1 MNTQNANDN
10 SRALSN
16 LMRVDEAKGEERMKI
31 GVLGTGMVG
40 ATIATKLIELGQEV
54 MLGSR
59 NAGGEKA
66 VTWAQAN
73 GANASQG
80 SYAQAARFG
89 EILFNCT
96 QGTASIEALQS
107 AGADNLKG
115 KILIDVA
122 NPLDFS
128 HGTPPTLSICNTD
141 SLGEQ
146 IQRTFPEAKVVK
158 TLNTVNC
165 EVMVNPALVPGDH
178 DIFVCGNEA
187 NAKARVAGLLK
198 QWFGWR
204 SVIDLGDISAARATE
219 QMMPIWL
226 RLYGVLG
233 VLHFNI
239 RVTAEGGRSSQ

>member
-1 MNTQNANDN
+1 
-10 SRALSN
+10 
-16 LMRVDEAKGEERMKI
+16 MKI

>member
-1 MNTQNANDN
+1 
-10 SRALSN
+10 
-16 LMRVDEAKGEERMKI
+16 MKI

-54 MLGSR
+54 MMGSR
-59 NAGGEKA
+59 NAGSEKA
-66 VTWAQAN
+66 VTWAQAK

-80 SYAQAARFG
+80 AYAQAARFG

-96 QGTASIEALQS
+96 QGTASVEALQS
-107 AGADNLKG
+107 SGADNLKG

-128 HGTPPTLSICNTD
+128 HGAPPTLSICNTD
-141 SLGEQ
+141 SLGEL
-146 IQRTFPEAKVVK
+146 IQRTFPETKVVK

-165 EVMVNPALVPGDH
+165 GVMVNPALVPGDH
-178 DIFVCGNEA
+178 DIFVCGNDA
-187 NAKARVAGLLK
+187 GAKARVAELLK

-226 RLYGVLG
+226 RLYGVLST
-233 VLHFNI
+233 LHFNV
-239 RVTAEGGRSSQ
+239 RVVAASRSSSQ

>member
-1 MNTQNANDN
+1 
-10 SRALSN
+10 
-16 LMRVDEAKGEERMKI
+16 MKI

-54 MLGSR
+54 MMGSR

-80 SYAQAARFG
+80 SYAKAARFG

-128 HGTPPTLSICNTD
+128 HGRCRPFRSATPTHSA
-141 SLGEQ
+141 SKFRG
-146 IQRTFPEAKVVK
+146 RF
-158 TLNTVNC
+158 
-165 EVMVNPALVPGDH
+165 
-178 DIFVCGNEA
+178 
-187 NAKARVAGLLK
+187 LK
-198 QWFGWR
+198 RR
-204 SVIDLGDISAARATE
+204 S
-219 QMMPIWL
+219 
-226 RLYGVLG
+226 
-233 VLHFNI
+233 
-239 RVTAEGGRSSQ
+239 

>member
-1 MNTQNANDN
+1 
-10 SRALSN
+10 
-16 LMRVDEAKGEERMKI
+16 MRVDEVKGEERMKI

-54 MLGSR
+54 MMGSR
-59 NAGGEKA
+59 NAGSEKA
-66 VTWAQAN
+66 VTWAQAK

-80 SYAQAARFG
+80 AYAQAARFG

-96 QGTASIEALQS
+96 QGTASVEALQS

-115 KILIDVA
+115 KILIDIA

-128 HGTPPTLSICNTD
+128 HGAPPTLSICNTD
-141 SLGEQ
+141 SLGEL
-146 IQRTFPEAKVVK
+146 IQRTFPETKVVK

-165 EVMVNPALVPGDH
+165 GVMVNPALVPGDH
-178 DIFVCGNEA
+178 DIFVCGNDA
-187 NAKARVAGLLK
+187 GAKARVAELLK

-233 VLHFNI
+233 VPHFNV
-239 RVTAEGGRSSQ
+239 RVVAEGGRSSQ

>member
-1 MNTQNANDN
+1 
-10 SRALSN
+10 
-16 LMRVDEAKGEERMKI
+16 MRVDEAKGEEGMKI

-40 ATIATKLIELGQEV
+40 ATIATKLIALGNEV

-59 NAGGEKA
+59 NAGSEKA
-66 VTWAQAN
+66 VKWARAN

-80 SYAQAARFG
+80 AYAQAARFG
-89 EILFNCT
+89 EVLFNCT

-146 IQRTFPEAKVVK
+146 IQRKFPEAKVVK

-165 EVMVNPALVPGDH
+165 EVMVDPALVPGDH
-178 DIFVCGNEA
+178 DIFVCGNDA
-187 NAKARVAGLLK
+187 DAKARVAELLK

-226 RLYGVLG
+226 RLYGALG
-233 VLHFNI
+233 VLHFNV
-239 RVTAEGGRSSQ
+239 RVVAEGGRSSQ

>member
-1 MNTQNANDN
+1 
-10 SRALSN
+10 
-16 LMRVDEAKGEERMKI
+16 MKI

-40 ATIATKLIELGQEV
+40 ATIATKLIALGNEV

-80 SYAQAARFG
+80 AYAQAARFG
-89 EILFNCT
+89 EIVFNCT

-107 AGADNLKG
+107 AGAVNLKG

-128 HGTPPTLSICNTD
+128 HGAPPTLSICNTD

-165 EVMVNPALVPGDH
+165 GVMVNPALVPGDH
-178 DIFVCGNEA
+178 DIFVCGNDVD
-187 NAKARVAGLLK
+187 AKARVAELLK
-198 QWFGWR
+198 QGFGWR

-233 VLHFNI
+233 VPHFNV
-239 RVTAEGGRSSQ
+239 RVVAEGGRSSQ

>member
-1 MNTQNANDN
+1 
-10 SRALSN
+10 
-16 LMRVDEAKGEERMKI
+16 MRVDEAKGEERMKI

-54 MLGSR
+54 MMGSR
-59 NAGGEKA
+59 NAGSEKA
-66 VTWAQAN
+66 VTWAQAK

-80 SYAQAARFG
+80 AYAQAARFG

-96 QGTASIEALQS
+96 QGTASVEALQS

-128 HGTPPTLSICNTD
+128 HGAPPTLSICNTD

-146 IQRTFPEAKVVK
+146 IQRTFPETKVVK

-178 DIFVCGNEA
+178 DIFVCGNDA
-187 NAKARVAGLLK
+187 GAKARVADILK

-204 SVIDLGDISAARATE
+204 SVTDLGDISAARATE

-226 RLYGVLG
+226 QLYGALG
-233 VLHFNI
+233 TLHFNF
-239 RVTAEGGRSSQ
+239 RVVTASGSLSK

>member
-1 MNTQNANDN
+1 MN
-10 SRALSN
+10 
-16 LMRVDEAKGEERMKI
+16 I

-40 ATIATKLIELGQEV
+40 TTIATKLVALGNEV
-54 MLGSR
+54 ILGSR
-59 NAGGEKA
+59 NPGNEKSVA
-66 VTWAQAN
+66 WARAN
-73 GANASQG
+73 GANASTG
-80 SYAQAARFG
+80 TYAQTAQFG

-96 QGTASIEALQS
+96 QGTASISALQS

-115 KILIDVA
+115 KILIDIA

-128 HGTPPTLSICNTD
+128 RGAPPTLSICNTN

-146 IQRTFPEAKVVK
+146 IQRTFPETKVVK

-165 EVMVNPALVPGDH
+165 EVMVNPSLVPGNH
-178 DIFVCGNEA
+178 DIFVCGNDA
-187 NAKARVAGLLK
+187 GAKARVADILK

-226 RLYGVLG
+226 QLYGVLG
-233 VLHFNI
+233 TLHFNI
-239 RVTAEGGRSSQ
+239 RVVTASRS

>member
-1 MNTQNANDN
+1 
-10 SRALSN
+10 
-16 LMRVDEAKGEERMKI
+16 MRVDEAKGEEGMKI

-40 ATIATKLIELGQEV
+40 ATIATKLIALGNEV

-59 NAGGEKA
+59 NAGSEKA

-80 SYAQAARFG
+80 AYAQAARFG

-96 QGTASIEALQS
+96 QGTASVEALQS

-128 HGTPPTLSICNTD
+128 HGSPPTLSICNTD

-146 IQRTFPEAKVVK
+146 IQRTFPETKVVK

-178 DIFVCGNEA
+178 DIFVCGNDVG
-187 NAKARVAGLLK
+187 AKAHVAELLK

-226 RLYGVLG
+226 RLYGALG
-233 VLHFNI
+233 VLHFNV
-239 RVTAEGGRSSQ
+239 RVVAEGGRSSQ

>member
-1 MNTQNANDN
+1 
-10 SRALSN
+10 
-16 LMRVDEAKGEERMKI
+16 MKI

-40 ATIATKLIELGQEV
+40 ATIATKLIALGQEV
-54 MLGSR
+54 MMGSR
-59 NAGGEKA
+59 NAGNEKA
-66 VTWAQAN
+66 VAWAQAN

-80 SYAQAARFG
+80 SFAQAARFG

-128 HGTPPTLSICNTD
+128 RGMPPTLSVCNTD

-165 EVMVNPALVPGDH
+165 EVMVNPALVPGEH
-178 DIFVCGNEA
+178 DIFVCGNDAE
-187 NAKARVAGLLK
+187 AKARVVEILK
-198 QWFGWR
+198 QQFGWR

-219 QMMPIWL
+219 QMLPIWL
-226 RLYGVLG
+226 RLYGLLG
-233 VLHFNI
+233 GPHFNF
-239 RVTAEGGRSSQ
+239 RVVRASGSTSK

>member
-1 MNTQNANDN
+1 
-10 SRALSN
+10 
-16 LMRVDEAKGEERMKI
+16 MKI

-54 MLGSR
+54 MMGSR
-59 NAGGEKA
+59 NAGSEKA
-66 VTWAQAN
+66 VTWAQAK

-80 SYAQAARFG
+80 AYAQAARFG

-96 QGTASIEALQS
+96 QGTASVEALQS
-107 AGADNLKG
+107 SGADNLKG

-128 HGTPPTLSICNTD
+128 HGAPPTLSICNTD
-141 SLGEQ
+141 SLGEL
-146 IQRTFPEAKVVK
+146 IQRTFPETKVVK

-165 EVMVNPALVPGDH
+165 GVMVNPALVPGDH
-178 DIFVCGNEA
+178 DIFVCGNDA
-187 NAKARVAGLLK
+187 GAKARVAELLK

-233 VLHFNI
+233 TLHFNL
-239 RVTAEGGRSSQ
+239 RVVTAPGSPSK

>member
-1 MNTQNANDN
+1 
-10 SRALSN
+10 
-16 LMRVDEAKGEERMKI
+16 MKI

-40 ATIATKLIELGQEV
+40 ATIATKLIALGNEV

-59 NAGGEKA
+59 KPGNEKA

-80 SYAQAARFG
+80 AYAQAARFG

-107 AGADNLKG
+107 AGEDNLKG

-128 HGTPPTLSICNTD
+128 HGAPPTLSICNSD

-165 EVMVNPALVPGDH
+165 EVMVNPALVPGEH
-178 DIFVCGNEA
+178 DIFVCGNDA
-187 NAKARVAGLLK
+187 DAKARVADLLK

-204 SVIDLGDISAARATE
+204 SVIDLGGISAARATE

-233 VLHFNI
+233 VPHFNV
-239 RVTAEGGRSSQ
+239 RVVAEGGRSSQ

>member
-1 MNTQNANDN
+1 
-10 SRALSN
+10 
-16 LMRVDEAKGEERMKI
+16 MKI
-31 GVLGTGMVG
+31 GVLGAGMVG

-54 MLGSR
+54 MMGSR

-66 VTWAQAN
+66 VKWAQAN
-73 GANASQG
+73 GANALRG
-80 SYAQAARFG
+80 AYAQAARFG

-115 KILIDVA
+115 KLLIVVA

-128 HGTPPTLSICNTD
+128 HGAPPTLSICNTD

-165 EVMVNPALVPGDH
+165 EVMVNPALVPGEH
-178 DIFVCGNEA
+178 DIFVCGNDA
-187 NAKARVAGLLK
+187 DAKARVAELLK

-219 QMMPIWL
+219 QMMPVWL

-233 VLHFNI
+233 ALHFNF
-239 RVTAEGGRSSQ
+239 RVVAAGGVSSE

>member
-1 MNTQNANDN
+1 
-10 SRALSN
+10 
-16 LMRVDEAKGEERMKI
+16 MKI
-31 GVLGTGMVG
+31 GVLGAGMVG
-40 ATIATKLIELGQEV
+40 ATIATKLIELGLEV
-54 MLGSR
+54 MMGSR
-59 NAGGEKA
+59 NAGSEKA

-80 SYAQAARFG
+80 AYAQAARFG

-115 KILIDVA
+115 KIMIDVA

-128 HGTPPTLSICNTD
+128 HGAPPTLSICNTD

-146 IQRTFPEAKVVK
+146 IQRTFPESKVVK

-178 DIFVCGNEA
+178 DIFVCGNDA
-187 NAKARVAGLLK
+187 GAKARVAELLK

-204 SVIDLGDISAARATE
+204 SVIDLGGISAARATE
-219 QMMPIWL
+219 QMMPISL

-233 VLHFNI
+233 VMHFNV
-239 RVTAEGGRSSQ
+239 RVVAEGGRSSQ

>member
-1 MNTQNANDN
+1 
-10 SRALSN
+10 
-16 LMRVDEAKGEERMKI
+16 MRVDEAKGEERMKI

-54 MLGSR
+54 MMGSR
-59 NAGGEKA
+59 NAGSEKA
-66 VTWAQAN
+66 VTWAQAK

-80 SYAQAARFG
+80 AYAQAARFG

-96 QGTASIEALQS
+96 QGTASVEALQT

-128 HGTPPTLSICNTD
+128 HGAPPTLSICNTD
-141 SLGEQ
+141 SLGEL
-146 IQRTFPEAKVVK
+146 IQRTFPETNVVK

-165 EVMVNPALVPGDH
+165 GVMVNPALVQGDH
-178 DIFVCGNEA
+178 DIFVCGNDA
-187 NAKARVAGLLK
+187 GAKARVAELLK

-233 VLHFNI
+233 VPHFNV
-239 RVTAEGGRSSQ
+239 RVVAEGGRSSQ

>member
-1 MNTQNANDN
+1 
-10 SRALSN
+10 
-16 LMRVDEAKGEERMKI
+16 MKI

-54 MLGSR
+54 MMGSR
-59 NAGGEKA
+59 NAGSEKA

-80 SYAQAARFG
+80 AYAQAARFG

-96 QGTASIEALQS
+96 QGTASVEALQS
-107 AGADNLKG
+107 AGADNLIG

-122 NPLDFS
+122 NPLSFS
-128 HGTPPTLSICNTD
+128 PGSPPTLSICNTD

-146 IQRTFPEAKVVK
+146 IQRTFPETKVVK

-178 DIFVCGNEA
+178 DIFVCGNDA
-187 NAKARVAGLLK
+187 RAKASVAELLK

-233 VLHFNI
+233 VPHFNF
-239 RVTAEGGRSSQ
+239 RVVAEGGRS

>member
-1 MNTQNANDN
+1 
-10 SRALSN
+10 
-16 LMRVDEAKGEERMKI
+16 MRVDEAKGEERMKI
-31 GVLGTGMVG
+31 GVLGAGMVG

-54 MLGSR
+54 MMGSR
-59 NAGGEKA
+59 NAGSEKA

-80 SYAQAARFG
+80 AYAQAARFG

-178 DIFVCGNEA
+178 DIFVCGNDA
-187 NAKARVAGLLK
+187 DAKARVAELLK

-233 VLHFNI
+233 VLHFNV
-239 RVTAEGGRSSQ
+239 RVVAEGGRSSQ

>member
-1 MNTQNANDN
+1 
-10 SRALSN
+10 
-16 LMRVDEAKGEERMKI
+16 VDEAKGEERMKI

-54 MLGSR
+54 TMGSR

-66 VTWAQAN
+66 VKWAQAN
-73 GANASQG
+73 GANALRG
-80 SYAQAARFG
+80 AYAQAARFG

-96 QGTASIEALQS
+96 QGTASIGALQS

-128 HGTPPTLSICNTD
+128 HGAPPTLSICNTD

-178 DIFVCGNEA
+178 DIFVCGNNA
-187 NAKARVAGLLK
+187 NAKARVAELLK

-233 VLHFNI
+233 VPHFNV
-239 RVTAEGGRSSQ
+239 RVVAEGGRSSQ

>member
-1 MNTQNANDN
+1 
-10 SRALSN
+10 
-16 LMRVDEAKGEERMKI
+16 MKI

-40 ATIATKLIELGQEV
+40 ATIATKLIALGQEV
-54 MLGSR
+54 MIGSR
-59 NAGGEKA
+59 NAGSEKA
-66 VTWAQAN
+66 VTWARAN

-80 SYAQAARFG
+80 AYAQAARFG

-128 HGTPPTLSICNTD
+128 HGAPPTLSICNTD
-141 SLGEQ
+141 SLGEE

-178 DIFVCGNEA
+178 DIFVCGNDA
-187 NAKARVAGLLK
+187 DAKARVVELLK

-233 VLHFNI
+233 ALHFNV
-239 RVTAEGGRSSQ
+239 RVVAAGRSSSL

>member
-1 MNTQNANDN
+1 
-10 SRALSN
+10 
-16 LMRVDEAKGEERMKI
+16 MKI

-54 MLGSR
+54 MMGSR

-73 GANASQG
+73 GATASQG
-80 SYAQAARFG
+80 AYAQAARFG

-128 HGTPPTLSICNTD
+128 PGASPTLLICNTD

-146 IQRTFPEAKVVK
+146 IQRTFPEVKVVK

-178 DIFVCGNEA
+178 DIFVCGNDA
-187 NAKARVAGLLK
+187 DAKSRVRELLK

-233 VLHFNI
+233 VLHFNV
-239 RVTAEGGRSSQ
+239 RVVAEGGNSSQ

>member
-1 MNTQNANDN
+1 
-10 SRALSN
+10 
-16 LMRVDEAKGEERMKI
+16 VDEAKGEKIMKI

-40 ATIATKLIELGQEV
+40 ATIATKLIALGNEV

-80 SYAQAARFG
+80 AYAQAARFG
-89 EILFNCT
+89 EIVFNCT

-107 AGADNLKG
+107 AGAVNLKG

-128 HGTPPTLSICNTD
+128 HGAPPTLSICNTD

-165 EVMVNPALVPGDH
+165 GVMVNPALVPGDH
-178 DIFVCGNEA
+178 DIFVCGNDVD
-187 NAKARVAGLLK
+187 AKARVAELLK
-198 QWFGWR
+198 QGFGWR

-233 VLHFNI
+233 VPHFNV
-239 RVTAEGGRSSQ
+239 RVVAEGGRSSQ

>member
-1 MNTQNANDN
+1 
-10 SRALSN
+10 
-16 LMRVDEAKGEERMKI
+16 MKI
-31 GVLGTGMVG
+31 GVLGAGMVG

-54 MLGSR
+54 MMGSR

-80 SYAQAARFG
+80 AYAQAARFG

-96 QGTASIEALQS
+96 QGTASIEALQM

-128 HGTPPTLSICNTD
+128 HGPPPTLSICNTD

-146 IQRTFPEAKVVK
+146 IQRTFPETKVVK

-178 DIFVCGNEA
+178 DIFVCGNDA
-187 NAKARVAGLLK
+187 DAKARVAELLK

-233 VLHFNI
+233 VLHFNV
-239 RVTAEGGRSSQ
+239 RVVAEGGRSSQ

>member
-1 MNTQNANDN
+1 
-10 SRALSN
+10 
-16 LMRVDEAKGEERMKI
+16 MRVDEAKGEERMKI

-54 MLGSR
+54 MMGSR
-59 NAGGEKA
+59 NAGSEKA
-66 VTWAQAN
+66 VTWAQAK

-80 SYAQAARFG
+80 AYAQAARFG

-96 QGTASIEALQS
+96 QGTASVEALQS

-128 HGTPPTLSICNTD
+128 HGAPPTLSICNTD
-141 SLGEQ
+141 SLGEL
-146 IQRTFPEAKVVK
+146 IQRTFPETKVVK

-165 EVMVNPALVPGDH
+165 GVMVNPALVPGDH
-178 DIFVCGNEA
+178 DIFVCGNDA
-187 NAKARVAGLLK
+187 GAKARVAELLK

-233 VLHFNI
+233 VPHFNV
-239 RVTAEGGRSSQ
+239 RVVAEGGRSSQ

>member
-1 MNTQNANDN
+1 
-10 SRALSN
+10 
-16 LMRVDEAKGEERMKI
+16 MKI

-40 ATIATKLIELGQEV
+40 ATIATKLITLGNEV

-80 SYAQAARFG
+80 AYAQAARFG

-128 HGTPPTLSICNTD
+128 HGAPPTLSICNTD
-141 SLGEQ
+141 SLGER
-146 IQRTFPEAKVVK
+146 IQRTFPETKVVK

-178 DIFVCGNEA
+178 DIFVCGSDA
-187 NAKARVAGLLK
+187 GAKARVAELLK

-233 VLHFNI
+233 VLRFNFK
-239 RVTAEGGRSSQ
+239 VVAEGGRSSQ

>member
-1 MNTQNANDN
+1 
-10 SRALSN
+10 
-16 LMRVDEAKGEERMKI
+16 MKI
-31 GVLGTGMVG
+31 GVLGAGMVG

-54 MLGSR
+54 MMGSR

-66 VTWAQAN
+66 VKWAQAN
-73 GANASQG
+73 GANALRG
-80 SYAQAARFG
+80 AYAQAARFG

-96 QGTASIEALQS
+96 QGTASIGALQS

-115 KILIDVA
+115 KILIDIA
-122 NPLDFS
+122 IPLDFS
-128 HGTPPTLSICNTD
+128 HGAPPTLSICNTD

-178 DIFVCGNEA
+178 DIFVCGNDA
-187 NAKARVAGLLK
+187 GAKARVAELLK

-226 RLYGVLG
+226 RLYGALG
-233 VLHFNI
+233 VLHFNV
-239 RVTAEGGRSSQ
+239 RVVAEGGRSSQ

>member
-1 MNTQNANDN
+1 
-10 SRALSN
+10 
-16 LMRVDEAKGEERMKI
+16 MKI
-31 GVLGTGMVG
+31 GILGTGMVG
-40 ATIATKLIELGQEV
+40 ATIATKLIALGNEV

-59 NAGGEKA
+59 NPDNEKA
-66 VTWAQAN
+66 VAWAQAN
-73 GANASQG
+73 GAKASQG
-80 SYAQAARFG
+80 SYAEAARFG

-107 AGADNLKG
+107 AGADNLNG

-128 HGTPPTLSICNTD
+128 RGAPPTLSICNTD
-141 SLGEQ
+141 SLGEL

-178 DIFVCGNEA
+178 DIFVCA
-187 NAKARVAGLLK
+187 NDADARARVAELLK

-226 RLYGVLG
+226 RLYGALG
-233 VLHFNI
+233 VLHFNV
-239 RVTAEGGRSSQ
+239 RVVADGGRSS

>member
-1 MNTQNANDN
+1 MC
-10 SRALSN
+10 
-16 LMRVDEAKGEERMKI
+16 VDEMEGEERMKI

-40 ATIATKLIELGQEV
+40 STIATKLIALGQEV

-59 NAGGEKA
+59 SPGSEKA
-66 VTWAQAN
+66 VAWAQAN
-73 GANASQG
+73 GVNASQG

-89 EILFNCT
+89 ESVFNCT

-115 KILIDVA
+115 KILIDIA

-128 HGTPPTLSICNTD
+128 RGAPPTLSICNTD
-141 SLGEQ
+141 SLGER
-146 IQRTFPEAKVVK
+146 IQRTFPETKVVK

-165 EVMVNPALVPGDH
+165 EVMVNPTLVPGDH
-178 DIFVCGNEA
+178 DIFVCGNDA
-187 NAKARVAGLLK
+187 GAKTRVTDILK

-226 RLYGVLG
+226 RLYGVLST
-233 VLHFNI
+233 LHFNV
-239 RVTAEGGRSSQ
+239 RVVAASRSSSQ

>member
-1 MNTQNANDN
+1 MDQ
-10 SRALSN
+10 
-16 LMRVDEAKGEERMKI
+16 AKGGERMKI

-40 ATIATKLIELGQEV
+40 ATIATKLIALGNEV

-59 NAGGEKA
+59 NPGSEKA
-66 VTWAQAN
+66 VAWTQTN
-73 GANASQG
+73 GADASQG
-80 SYAQAARFG
+80 SYADAARFG

-128 HGTPPTLSICNTD
+128 RGAPPTLSICNTD
-141 SLGEQ
+141 SLGEL
-146 IQRTFPEAKVVK
+146 IQRTFPETKVIK

-178 DIFVCGNEA
+178 DIFICGNDA
-187 NAKARVAGLLK
+187 DAKSRVAKFLK

-204 SVIDLGDISAARATE
+204 SVTDLGDISAARATE
-219 QMMPIWL
+219 QIMPIWL
-226 RLYGVLG
+226 RLYGALG
-233 VLHFNI
+233 TLHFNL
-239 RVTAEGGRSSQ
+239 RVAAAGGGSSQ

>member
-1 MNTQNANDN
+1 
-10 SRALSN
+10 
-16 LMRVDEAKGEERMKI
+16 MKI

-40 ATIATKLIELGQEV
+40 AAIATKLITLGHKL
-54 MLGSR
+54 MMGSR
-59 NAGGEKA
+59 NEGGEKA
-66 VTWAQAN
+66 VAWTQAN

-80 SYAQAARFG
+80 SFAQAARFG

-96 QGTASIEALQS
+96 QGTASIEVLQA

-128 HGTPPTLSICNTD
+128 RGAPPALSVCNTD

-146 IQRTFPEAKVVK
+146 IQRAFPEAKVVK

-165 EVMVNPALVPGDH
+165 EVMVNPSLVPGDH
-178 DIFVCGNEA
+178 DIFICGNDA
-187 NAKARVAGLLK
+187 DAKARVVEILK
-198 QWFGWR
+198 QQFGWR
-204 SVIDLGDISAARATE
+204 SVTDLGDISAARATE
-219 QMMPIWL
+219 QMMPIWM

-233 VLHFNI
+233 TVHFNF
-239 RVTAEGGRSSQ
+239 RVVKES

>member
-1 MNTQNANDN
+1 
-10 SRALSN
+10 
-16 LMRVDEAKGEERMKI
+16 MKI

-40 ATIATKLIELGQEV
+40 ATIATKLIELGQGV
-54 MLGSR
+54 MIGSR

-96 QGTASIEALQS
+96 QGTASVEALQS
-107 AGADNLKG
+107 AGVDNFKG

-128 HGTPPTLSICNTD
+128 HGAPPTLSICNTD

-165 EVMVNPALVPGDH
+165 EVMVNPALVPGEH
-178 DIFVCGNEA
+178 DIFVCGNDVD
-187 NAKARVAGLLK
+187 AKERVAELLK

-233 VLHFNI
+233 ALHFNV
-239 RVTAEGGRSSQ
+239 RVVVAGGRSSQ

>member
-1 MNTQNANDN
+1 
-10 SRALSN
+10 
-16 LMRVDEAKGEERMKI
+16 MRVDEAKGEERMKI

-54 MLGSR
+54 MMGSR
-59 NAGGEKA
+59 NAGSEKA
-66 VTWAQAN
+66 VTWAQAK

-80 SYAQAARFG
+80 AYAQAARFG

-96 QGTASIEALQS
+96 QGTASVEALQS
-107 AGADNLKG
+107 SGADNLKG

-128 HGTPPTLSICNTD
+128 HGAPPTLSICNTD
-141 SLGEQ
+141 SLGEL
-146 IQRTFPEAKVVK
+146 IQRTFPETKVVK

-165 EVMVNPALVPGDH
+165 GVMVNPALVPGDH
-178 DIFVCGNEA
+178 DIFVCGNDA
-187 NAKARVAGLLK
+187 GAKARVAELLK

-233 VLHFNI
+233 VPHFNV
-239 RVTAEGGRSSQ
+239 RVVAEGGRSSQ

>member
-1 MNTQNANDN
+1 
-10 SRALSN
+10 
-16 LMRVDEAKGEERMKI
+16 MKI

-80 SYAQAARFG
+80 AYAQAARFG

-107 AGADNLKG
+107 AGADSLKG

-128 HGTPPTLSICNTD
+128 HGAPPTLSICNSD

-178 DIFVCGNEA
+178 DIFVCGNDKDS
-187 NAKARVAGLLK
+187 KARVAELLK

-233 VLHFNI
+233 VPHFNVRI
-239 RVTAEGGRSSQ
+239 VAEGGRSPQ

>member
-1 MNTQNANDN
+1 
-10 SRALSN
+10 
-16 LMRVDEAKGEERMKI
+16 MKI

-40 ATIATKLIELGQEV
+40 ATIATKLIELGQGV
-54 MLGSR
+54 MIGSR

-96 QGTASIEALQS
+96 QGTASVEALQS
-107 AGADNLKG
+107 AGVDNFKG

-128 HGTPPTLSICNTD
+128 HGAPPTLSICNTD

-165 EVMVNPALVPGDH
+165 EVMVNPALVPGEH
-178 DIFVCGNEA
+178 DIFVCGNDVD
-187 NAKARVAGLLK
+187 AKARVAELLK

-233 VLHFNI
+233 ALHFNV
-239 RVTAEGGRSSQ
+239 RVVVAGGRSSQ